1 MEIADDM
8 GALGGSGE
16 FAQYFARNV
25 SQANLAPGMS
35 SSLGNGVDDSDGQ
48 SLRSMNRH
56 DSQARRPA
64 SAGALLVSL
73 CPARCTP

>member
-1 MEIADDM
+1 MEIADDT

-35 SSLGNGVDDSDGQ
+35 SSLGNGVDDDGQ

-56 DSQARRPA
+56 DSQARRLAHPLKPRFFPWCVL
-64 SAGALLVSL
+64 GMN
-73 CPARCTP
+73 R

>member
-35 SSLGNGVDDSDGQ
+35 SSLGNGVDESDGQ

-56 DSQARRPA
+56 DSQARRP
-64 SAGALLVSL
+64 GR
-73 CPARCTP
+73 PTPCCFP